1 MKEEVTESK
10 KADNSEAMGFV
21 IGALNLDKDRFIE
34 VSQMVSSLIETLQR
48 SGANPITIYYATR
61 ALEGYAQ
68 DRLSLF
74 GEAVERSKSLGPN
87 VTEESIRDACE
98 DLFSFALDD
107 VRSMAEAE
115 KTELVEEERRRY
127 QRDKLAYIA

>member
-1 MKEEVTESK
+1 
-10 KADNSEAMGFV
+10 MGFV

-34 VSQMVSSLIETLQR
+34 VSQMVSSVIEMLQR

-68 DRLSLF
+68 DRLSMF
-74 GEAVERSKSLGPN
+74 GKAVERNETLGAN

-98 DLFSFALDD
+98 DLFSFALED
-107 VRSMAEAE
+107 VESMGETE
-115 KTELVEEERRRY
+115 KRELVEEERRRY
-127 QRDKLAYIA
+127 HRDKLAYIA